1 MEPIVKNIVDSLSIE
16 EKARLVCGE
25 TFFGIAGIPR
35 YDIPH
40 LNVLDG
46 GTGMN
51 YEQLIGDIF
60 SMIKNMGADPETLD
74 MVNTMT
80 TTELK
85 KVINN
90 YFHPERLNVREM
102 KFREIAKKELD
113 RRFAENTANKH
124 GETMAPGCFPTGMLL
139 GATWNPKVVS
149 EVGHALGR
157 EARAHGI
164 NMLLGTP
171 NINIHRDVLNGRLFE
186 GFSEDPCLIAEL
198 APELSM
204 GVEAEGVA
212 SNIKHFAANN
222 QETNRQGIDEMI
234 SERALREIYFMGF
247 EACVKKA
254 KPATFMSAYNKIN
267 GVACTENK
275 WLLDDVLRKEWGFDG
290 MVVSDWGAVYN
301 QIPALKAGNDV
312 NMPGPVAIDEVMNAI
327 NSGELTEEE
336 LTKNAARVVSVL
348 VNYAKPDAYEETTGW
363 IAKKSD
369 KAAYDAACEGIVMLK
384 NDNGIFPLDVNGG
397 YGDSVFAQTA
407 GREKFI
413 SLCGSSAEHTI
424 DCGTGSAGITTDRT
438 SDVYDSLRENGVN
451 VTLQF
456 PTPDNVKDCST
467 ILCVAGVPGMEGND
481 RENMRLRP
489 EDEVLLDRM
498 VILKKR
504 NPGLKIGLILNTCG
518 PVNLMG
524 WIDELDGLFMMFLP
538 GMEGGNA
545 MADILC
551 GRVSPSGKLP
561 LTFPKRYKDTPAYLN
576 FPGDGYRTCYG
587 EGIYVGYRY
596 YDKREVEPLY
606 PFGYGLS
613 YCDFDISNMKC
624 DMPVSSVDVVD
635 RKGNISNM
643 KLPVFTDEIRI
654 SVDVKN
660 CGPAD
665 RGTASEVVQLY
676 ISDKNSTIHKPA
688 KELKAFKKVRLEYG
702 ETKRVEFGLSLS
714 DFAYFDEDYKS
725 FVSEEG
731 VYTIMIGNSSRNIL
745 CTMDVYLDTV
755 SVRHFGMD
763 TNIKTFFEN
772 KITRS
777 HLLKFCDT
785 IGMDRGSLYDC
796 YEYEPSTKFKT
807 FVGRFGSMGNSS
819 VAGSLKAS
827 DEELKRAL
835 DVFLA
840 NTGALKVL

>member
-80 TTELK
+80 PTELK

-234 SERALREIYFMGF
+234 SERALREIYFKGF

-336 LTKNAARVVSVL
+336 LTK
-348 VNYAKPDAYEETTGW
+348 
-363 IAKKSD
+363 
-369 KAAYDAACEGIVMLK
+369 ML
-384 NDNGIFPLDVNGG
+384 
-397 YGDSVFAQTA
+397 
-407 GREKFI
+407 
-413 SLCGSSAEHTI
+413 
-424 DCGTGSAGITTDRT
+424 
-438 SDVYDSLRENGVN
+438 
-451 VTLQF
+451 
-456 PTPDNVKDCST
+456 
-467 ILCVAGVPGMEGND
+467 
-481 RENMRLRP
+481 
-489 EDEVLLDRM
+489 
-498 VILKKR
+498 
-504 NPGLKIGLILNTCG
+504 PGLYRCWLIMQSLT
-518 PVNLMG
+518 PTRRQP
-524 WIDELDGLFMMFLP
+524 DG
-538 GMEGGNA
+538 
-545 MADILC
+545 
-551 GRVSPSGKLP
+551 
-561 LTFPKRYKDTPAYLN
+561 
-576 FPGDGYRTCYG
+576 
-587 EGIYVGYRY
+587 
-596 YDKREVEPLY
+596 
-606 PFGYGLS
+606 
-613 YCDFDISNMKC
+613 
-624 DMPVSSVDVVD
+624 
-635 RKGNISNM
+635 
-643 KLPVFTDEIRI
+643 
-654 SVDVKN
+654 
-660 CGPAD
+660 
-665 RGTASEVVQLY
+665 
-676 ISDKNSTIHKPA
+676 
-688 KELKAFKKVRLEYG
+688 
-702 ETKRVEFGLSLS
+702 
-714 DFAYFDEDYKS
+714 
-725 FVSEEG
+725 
-731 VYTIMIGNSSRNIL
+731 
-745 CTMDVYLDTV
+745 
-755 SVRHFGMD
+755 
-763 TNIKTFFEN
+763 
-772 KITRS
+772 
-777 HLLKFCDT
+777 
-785 IGMDRGSLYDC
+785 
-796 YEYEPSTKFKT
+796 
-807 FVGRFGSMGNSS
+807 
-819 VAGSLKAS
+819 
-827 DEELKRAL
+827 
-835 DVFLA
+835 
-840 NTGALKVL
+840 